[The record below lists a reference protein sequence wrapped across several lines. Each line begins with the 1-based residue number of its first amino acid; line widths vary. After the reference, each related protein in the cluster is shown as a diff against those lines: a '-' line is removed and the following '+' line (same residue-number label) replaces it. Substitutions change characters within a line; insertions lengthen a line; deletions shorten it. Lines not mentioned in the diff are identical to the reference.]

1 MRSLFRFVVI
11 AAIFILLLP
20 TISFSKTK
28 IVFWHMYDSGPGKEV
43 MDEIINRFNSQ
54 NTAGIEV
61 EALAI
66 SFWDYWDKLGV
77 AMAAGQEPD
86 VFMHDLGNV
95 PSRAYKGVLAD
106 LTPYIMAKG
115 IDPDKTFFSVPLSM
129 CKWEGKFYALPFE
142 TDVRLL
148 YWNKD
153 LFKQAGLDPNKPPS
167 TWQELWDY
175 ASKIDKKSPQ
185 GNYEV
190 LGFNPI
196 YGQSYFWMY
205 VWGTGGTFHDEKGN
219 ISVNNPTVVK
229 ALEEWMAMLNK
240 LGVKELE
247 QFNAT
252 YGWAA
257 DAFLSGKLGVVI
269 QVGQYAS
276 IIRAFAPNLNYGVT
290 HIPYPAKKATWSNG
304 FSLEV
309 SSRSKN
315 IDAAAEFVLY
325 LVSKEVQ
332 LMMAKRLNSLICNIE
347 AATDA
352 SLMENPEWRLQ
363 VEALEFSQFRPFVLE
378 APVWYEELQ
387 KAVDEVRLGRKTP
400 KKALDDAQKLI
411 EAEIQKFRLTSKK

>member
-1 MRSLFRFVVI
+1 MRLVFRIVLVT
-11 AAIFILLLP
+11 AILLLLLP
-20 TISFSKTK
+20 TISLSKTK
-28 IVFWHMYDSGPGKEV
+28 IIFWHMYDSGPGKEV
-43 MDEIINRFNSQ
+43 MDEIIGRFNAN
-54 NTAGIEV
+54 NTLGIEV

-86 VFMHDLGNV
+86 IFMHDLGNV

-106 LTPYIMAKG
+106 LTPYIKAKG
-115 IDPDKTFFSVPLSM
+115 IVPEKSFFTVPLNM
-129 CKWEGKFYALPFE
+129 CKWEDKFYALPFE

-153 LFKQAGLDPNKPPS
+153 LFKQAGLDPDKPPS
-167 TWQELWDY
+167 TWQELWEY

-185 GNYEV
+185 GTYDV

-205 VWGTGGTFHDEKGN
+205 VWGTGGTFLDNKGN

-229 ALEEWMAMLNK
+229 ALEEWIGMLNK
-240 LGVKELE
+240 LGIKELE

-252 YGWAA
+252 YGWGA
-257 DAFLSGKLGVVI
+257 DAFLAGKLGMVI
-269 QVGQYAS
+269 QVGQYAA
-276 IIRAFAPNLNYGVT
+276 IIKIFAPNLNYGVT
-290 HIPYPAKKATWSNG
+290 HIPYPVKATWSNG

-315 IDAAAEFVLY
+315 KDAAAEFALY

-332 LMMAKRLNSLICNIE
+332 LMMAQRLNSLVCNIE
-347 AATDA
+347 AAKDP
-352 SLMENPEWRLQ
+352 SLMQNPEWRLQ
-363 VEALEFSQFRPFVLE
+363 VEALEYSQFRPFVLE

-387 KAVDEVRLGRKTP
+387 KAVDEVRLGRKP
-400 KKALDDAQKLI
+400 AKKALDDAQKLI
-411 EAEIQKFRLTSKK
+411 ESEIQKFRLTNKK